1 MDVAARSA
9 MMGGMPVKKLLIKLA
24 VPATIAM
31 MANALYNL
39 VDTIFVA
46 WGAGEVAIGALS
58 IVFPIQMI
66 VIAIGLMIGIGSAS
80 IFSRA
85 YGRNDEATM
94 KQVVMTAF
102 MVNTVLSI
110 AFTVLGL
117 IFLEPLLQFFG
128 ASASNIDYARD
139 YMVYIL
145 ISLAPF
151 SGAIV
156 LNNLVRAEGRPN
168 VAMISLLIGALLNI
182 ILDPIFIF
190 DFNFYGLRGL
200 NMGVEGAA
208 LATLI
213 AKSASFIYVF
223 IMIMQKTS
231 ALRLDFRTFHKID
244 WRLTLETFTVG
255 FPTFIRNTLGAVL
268 VIIINNLINLYAVGD
283 PAIYISIYGVINR
296 LIMFL
301 LLPGFGLVQG
311 LQPIVGFNF
320 GSEQYDRLKE
330 VLSYA
335 IKLITVYFF
344 ITFVMT
350 LLFADVL
357 FQWFS
362 RDADVFFI
370 EEGARAFRIIAVG
383 FTLIGFQFVM
393 SATYQAMGY
402 AFRALWLA
410 LLRQFIL
417 FIPLAFI
424 LTYFFNLRG
433 IWLTFLVSDIV
444 AGVISIGV
452 YLYERKALEHRL
464 QLSQP

>member
-1 MDVAARSA
+1 MDASQRSE
-9 MMGGMPVKKLLIKLA
+9 MMGGMPVKKLLFALA

-66 VIAIGLMIGIGSAS
+66 VIAFGLMIGIGSAS
-80 IFSRA
+80 VFSRA
-85 YGRNDEATM
+85 YGRNDTETM
-94 KQVVMTAF
+94 KKVVMSALTL
-102 MVNTVLSI
+102 NTILSLLMTI
-110 AFTVLGL
+110 AGL
-117 IFLEPLLQFFG
+117 VFIEPLLELFG
-128 ASASNIDYARD
+128 ATASNIDYARD

-145 ISLAPF
+145 WSLVPF

-156 LNNLVRAEGRPN
+156 LNNLVRAEGRPK

-182 ILDPIFIF
+182 VLDPIFIF
-190 DFNFYGLRGL
+190 DFNFFGLRGL

-223 IMIMQKTS
+223 MMSMSKKS
-231 ALRLDFRTFHKID
+231 ALNIDLRYWYKLDP
-244 WRLTLETFTVG
+244 RLTLETFTVG
-255 FPTFIRNTLGAVL
+255 FPTFLRNTLGALL
-268 VIIINNLINLYAVGD
+268 VIIINNLINFYASGD

-320 GSEQYDRLKE
+320 GAERFDRLRD
-330 VLSYA
+330 VLRFS
-335 IKLITVYFF
+335 IQLIMGYFF
-344 ITFVMT
+344 FMFLMT
-350 LLFADVL
+350 LVFAEPLFRL
-357 FQWFS
+357 FS
-362 RDADVFFI
+362 RDGDPFFI
-370 EEGARAFRIIAVG
+370 QEGARAIRIIAIG
-383 FTLIGFQFVM
+383 FTLIGYQIVM
-393 SATYQAMGY
+393 SAVYQAMGY
-402 AFRALWLA
+402 AFRALLIA

-417 FIPLAFI
+417 FIPLALL
-424 LTYFFNLRG
+424 LTWWLG
-433 IWLTFLVSDIV
+433 IEGVWLTFLVSDV
-444 AGVISIGV
+444 TAGVISYFV
-452 YLYERKALEHRL
+452 YRYEMNALSLRVA
-464 QLSQP
+464 PAV